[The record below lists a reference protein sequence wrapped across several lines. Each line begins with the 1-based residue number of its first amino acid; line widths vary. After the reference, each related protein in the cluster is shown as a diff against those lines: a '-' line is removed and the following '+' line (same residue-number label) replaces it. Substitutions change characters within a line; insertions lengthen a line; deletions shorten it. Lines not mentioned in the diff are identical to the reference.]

1 VRSFPVHVPVPASVP
16 VTLGGLLLFLST
28 FAPLTARAQ
37 DQTASAGD
45 IALARSLGL
54 EGVQLAES
62 GNCAAAI
69 DKFQRAEALYHAP
82 TILVRL
88 GECQVATGKV
98 VAGTENLQRVVREP
112 LLPKAP
118 KAFVDAQARAQ
129 KSLDA
134 SLPKVA
140 KLKIHVDAPP
150 GVRPTVKL
158 DGESISLAALDVDR
172 PADPGSHQVEAS
184 APGFKTARSDTMLAE
199 GGSGSASL
207 RLEPDAAGGPPP
219 QGMGPVAPYPPGPAA
234 PPGYGPPGQMQMQ
247 YPPAQPGAETKGSS
261 SKTLGF
267 VLIGAGGVG
276 VAVGSIFGAMA
287 LSKRSSIDDS
297 GVCSPKSNCQPSA
310 QGDIDSMKTSATV
323 STVGFAVGGGALA
336 VGLIVLLTAGKSQPT
351 GEAHRTTWASVK
363 PLVGPRSL
371 GLEGSF

>member
-1 VRSFPVHVPVPASVP
+1 MPVPVRG
-16 VTLGGLLLFLST
+16 TLGAFVLLLST
-28 FAPLTARAQ
+28 FTPLVALAQ
-37 DQTASAGD
+37 NQTASAGD

-54 EGVQLAES
+54 EGVQLAEA

-98 VAGTENLQRVVREP
+98 VTGTENLQRVVRESLP
-112 LLPKAP
+112 PKAP

-134 SLPKVA
+134 ALPKVA
-140 KLKIHVDAPP
+140 KLKIHVDAPQ
-150 GVRPTVKL
+150 GVQPTVKL
-158 DGESISLAALDVDR
+158 DGEPISLAALDVDR
-172 PADPGSHQVEAS
+172 PADPGPHQVEAS
-184 APGFKTARSDTMLAE
+184 ATGFKVARVDTMLAE

-207 RLEPDAAGGPPP
+207 RLEPDAMAGAAPA
-219 QGMGPVAPYPPGPAA
+219 QGMGPMAPYPPGQGPPPA
-234 PPGYGPPGQMQMQ
+234 GYGPPGQMQ
-247 YPPAQPGAETKGSS
+247 YPPPPPGAEAKGSS

-267 VLIGAGGVG
+267 VLIGVGGVG

-287 LSKRSSIDDS
+287 LSKRSAIDDS
-297 GVCSPKSNCQPSA
+297 GLCSPKSNCQQGA
-310 QGDIDSMKTSATV
+310 QGDIDSMKSSATV

-336 VGLIVLLTAGKSQPT
+336 VGLIVLLTSGKSQPAA
-351 GEAHRTTWASVK
+351 EAHATTWASVK

-371 GLEGSF
+371 GFEGSF

>member
-1 VRSFPVHVPVPASVP
+1 LPLRSWFVFA
-16 VTLGGLLLFLST
+16 ST
-28 FAPLTARAQ
+28 FIPLSALAQ
-37 DQTASAGD
+37 DQAPSAGD
-45 IALARSLGL
+45 VALARSLGL
-54 EGVQLAES
+54 EGVQLAEA
-62 GNCAAAI
+62 GNCAAAV
-69 DKFQRAEALYHAP
+69 DKLQRAEALYHAP

-112 LLPKAP
+112 LPAKAP

-140 KLKIHVDAPP
+140 KLRIHVDAPP

-172 PADPGSHQVEAS
+172 PADPGSHQIEAS
-184 APGFKTARSDTMLAE
+184 APGFKTAHSETTLPE
-199 GGSGSASL
+199 GGSGSAAL
-207 RLEPDAAGGPPP
+207 RLEPDGTAGGPPQ
-219 QGMGPVAPYPPGPAA
+219 QGTGPMAPYPPGSPPPQGYA
-234 PPGYGPPGQMQMQ
+234 PGSMQ
-247 YPPAQPGAETKGSS
+247 YQPPPPGAEQKGS

-267 VLIGAGGVG
+267 VLLGAGGVG

-287 LSKRSSIDDS
+287 LSKRGAIDDS
-297 GVCSPKSNCQPSA
+297 GLCSPKSNCQQAA
-310 QGDIDSMKTSATV
+310 QADIDSMKTSATV
-323 STVGFAVGGGALA
+323 STVGFVVGGVGLA
-336 VGLIVLLTAGKSQPT
+336 AGLIVLVTAGKSQT
-351 GEAHRTTWASVK
+351 AAEARGAKWASVR
-363 PLVGPRSL
+363 PYAGPRSL